1 MIKVIVAE
9 DSIVLRKLI
18 VRSINSQKDM
28 KVVGD
33 AGSGKDIIAIADSS
47 DFDIA
52 VLDIEM
58 EYMDAGIKAAREIHK
73 IKPSAK
79 VIFLTLHDN
88 DEMIFSALEDGAVDY
103 IIKSEKTDELIEH
116 IRAVSFGKNP
126 MTLDVQGRLQKEFRR
141 LRRSEGELMFFIR
154 NIAILTPAEKAL
166 LKLLVEGKTTKDIA
180 SLRFV
185 EVTTVKTQITHILKK
200 LNARRTKDIVLQ
212 IKEMN
217 LEGLLEEDPKV

>member
-1 MIKVIVAE
+1 MIKIIVAE
-9 DSIVLRKLI
+9 DSIVLRRLI
-18 VRSINSQKDM
+18 VRSINSQEDM

-33 AGSGKDIIAIADSS
+33 AGSGKEIVSIASS
-47 DFDIA
+47 TDFDIA

-58 EYMDAGIKAAREIHK
+58 ECMDAGIKAAREIHK
-73 IKPSAK
+73 IKPLAK

-103 IIKSEKTDELIEH
+103 IIKSEKTDSLIEH
-116 IRAVSFGKNP
+116 IRAVSSGKNP
-126 MTLDVQGRLQKEFRR
+126 MNLDVQGRLQKEFRR
-141 LRRSEGELMFFIR
+141 LRQSEGELMFFIR

-166 LKLLVEGKTTKDIA
+166 LKLLVEGKTIKNIA
-180 SLRFV
+180 RLRFV

-200 LNARRTKDIVLQ
+200 LNVRRTKDIVLQ

-217 LEGLLEEDPKV
+217 LEGLLENDPKV